1 MENSDGWWS
10 GKLNNHLGIFPCNYI
25 KRLYS
30 FSMSVIALEDYTGS
44 GQSDLP
50 FKELTFKKDQ
60 VFIVDDK
67 DVETGKYRQH

>member
-1 MENSDGWWS
+1 
-10 GKLNNHLGIFPCNYI
+10 
-25 KRLYS
+25 
-30 FSMSVIALEDYTGS
+30 MSVIALEDYTGS

-67 DVETGKYRQH
+67 DVETGKYRKVLAQSTV